1 MSFLKRFEKREKVLP
16 NDECWAKFREEL
28 PTLSGLIIGEMD
40 EQSKVPIP
48 GGTLMIF
55 RDDAKLKWT
64 FHHKLSR
71 TTLFGTFPD
80 QLLALEDVELALLEG
95 RYEEKHG

>member
-1 MSFLKRFEKREKVLP
+1 MSFLQRFGKREKVLP
-16 NDECWAKFREEL
+16 TDEMWAKFREEL
-28 PTLSGLIIGEMD
+28 PTLAGLIIGEML
-40 EQSKVPIP
+40 EGSAVPIP

-71 TTLFGTFPD
+71 TTLFGTFPEA
-80 QLLALEDVELALLEG
+80 LLALEDVESALTEG